1 MAFDFSKVL
10 SRTNGTKRR
19 GNTVML
25 LEFLKKNRGQTIG
38 NHVIQTNAVTYLN
51 NMYGKTVS
59 PDTLSRLW
67 RSLREEYSDD
77 KNNSTLHR
85 NGISVVET
93 KVNGSV
99 QKHYQ
104 IGFSDGNGRY

>member
-19 GNTVML
+19 GN
-25 LEFLKKNRGQTIG
+25 
-38 NHVIQTNAVTYLN
+38 LN

-85 NGISVVET
+85 NGISVIET